1 VAHDRAQPELLVA
14 DHQIRVQA
22 RPQGAGAVTQAEHA
36 GRVGAGRGGHVDD
49 RQASRNSVPDDAC
62 HGGGRAS
69 DRTGHAGPGIGA
81 GISVGAG
88 MGIGLGGQARYSP
101 GHVDPHRT
109 EPVAAVWHA
118 GGRHRVGDQD
128 QPPRPCRPGHQAERG
143 VVQVHAVGDHL
154 AADLVPVQ

>member
-1 VAHDRAQPELLVA
+1 MPHHRAQPELLVA
-14 DHQIRVQA
+14 DHQVRVQA
-22 RPQGAGAVTQAEHA
+22 RAQGTGARTQAEHA
-36 GRVGAGRGGHVDD
+36 GRGGAGRGGHVGDGQAD
-49 RQASRNSVPDDAC
+49 RDGMPDDAR
-62 HGGGRAS
+62 HGGGRAG
-69 DRTGHAGPGIGA
+69 DRTRHAGPGRGA
-81 GISVGAG
+81 AV
-88 MGIGLGGQARYSP
+88 GIGGDARHSP

-109 EPVAAVWHA
+109 EPVAAVRHA